1 MSNKRP
7 ATSSLLE
14 GKPDEEDSVD
24 RPISSS
30 QDENEKAKPKSL
42 KFKLTVFFLA
52 LVTVVGSMDAV
63 IVGSALAA
71 IAQDLQS
78 SSVES
83 FWVGT
88 SFLLSQ
94 TVTIPLYGTTSEI
107 FGRKW
112 PILIAISIFLVGS
125 ILCATAKTITW
136 LIGARVVQGIG
147 AGGMIQ
153 LVQVIL
159 SDIST
164 MSERGLYMAI
174 AAFAWSLGTNIGIP
188 IGGAIGE
195 RTTWRWIFYINIP
208 VCVICIVGL
217 LYALQLQQDK
227 SSFVKKLGML
237 DWVGLG
243 VFTCAST
250 LFLVG
255 LTSGGVSH
263 PWGSAAVLVPLV
275 LGAVL
280 FPVFIFTQWRVSKRP
295 MMPLRIFNDRSAIVG
310 FVTSFLHGLVFWC
323 VTYYMIVFFL
333 GALQHSVLHA
343 SLETMTCI
351 AYSAPAGLVAS
362 MLVKRTQH
370 FKYIIVVGWA
380 LLAAGMGTNITMHPD
395 SSKAMLYGPRVL
407 ISLGGGLLFPTPIF
421 AVQAR
426 QHGDDIGIATSI
438 QVFTRSMGT
447 AFGVGLGGVIFQN
460 QWSKDVDSAVTA
472 GRIPHELFVGSNV
485 AETAYEV
492 IRKFPEAVQE
502 AYRGV
507 YADSLAT
514 MWYVMMGLSVAGF
527 LVSLVGRNDVIS
539 GGLAGK
545 QNFKDERKGDLEGGR
560 SG

>member
-1 MSNKRP
+1 MKTRSRNQNL
-7 ATSSLLE
+7 S
-14 GKPDEEDSVD
+14 
-24 RPISSS
+24 
-30 QDENEKAKPKSL
+30 
-42 KFKLTVFFLA
+42 KFKPTVFFLA
-52 LVTVVGSMDAV
+52 VVTMVGSMDAV
-63 IVGSALAA
+63 IVDSALAA

-88 SFLLSQ
+88 SFLLLQ
-94 TVTIPLYGTTSEI
+94 TVTIPLYCTTCEI
-107 FGRKW
+107 FGRN
-112 PILIAISIFLVGS
+112 
-125 ILCATAKTITW
+125 ILCATAQTITW
-136 LIGARVVQGIG
+136 LIGARLVQGIG

-153 LVQVIL
+153 LVQVTL

-164 MSERGLYMAI
+164 MSERGLHMAI
-174 AAFAWSLGTNIGIP
+174 TAFAWSLGTDIGIP

-217 LYALQLQQDK
+217 LYLLQLHHDT

-263 PWGSAAVLVPLV
+263 PWDSAAVLVPLV

-280 FPVFIFTQWRVSKRP
+280 FPDFIFTQWRVSKRP
-295 MMPLRIFNDRSAIVG
+295 MMPLRIFNHRSAIVG

-323 VTYYMIVFFL
+323 VTYYMVVFFL
-333 GALQHSVLHA
+333 GALQHSVLHS

-380 LLAAGMGTNITMHPD
+380 LLAAGMETNVTIHLD
-395 SSKAMLYGPRVL
+395 SSKAMFYGPRVL
-407 ISLGGGLLFPTPIF
+407 VSLGGGLLFPTPIF

-426 QHGDDIGIATSI
+426 QHGNDIGIATSI

-460 QWSKDVDSAVTA
+460 LWSKDVDSAVTA
-472 GRIPHELFVGSNV
+472 GRIPHEFFVGSNV

-527 LVSLVGRNDVIS
+527 FSLVGRNDVIS
-539 GGLAGK
+539 GGLAGNH
-545 QNFKDERKGDLEGGR
+545 NFKDERKGDLEGGR